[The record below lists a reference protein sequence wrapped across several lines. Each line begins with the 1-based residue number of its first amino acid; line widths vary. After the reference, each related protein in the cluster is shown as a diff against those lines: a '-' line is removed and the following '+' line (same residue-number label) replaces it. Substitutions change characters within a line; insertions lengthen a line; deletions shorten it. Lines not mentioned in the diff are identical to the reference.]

1 MIVILWIE
9 KGGMINMLMEMLEK
23 LDSLIA
29 VLATG
34 LITFFITKYKYHKN
48 IPLDKL
54 EIAYNRIYYPIYCI
68 TKSNID
74 IQKNIEKCKVYLTK
88 YRKYA
93 DKTTLRVFETL
104 EDTKFNNRAYEK
116 FKKNIDEMNTKIR
129 RRLGYLDSNII
140 TTYKYLSLFEK
151 NMLRIALELIV
162 IYVLTFIVRY
172 ANGKCAKIFAYIDFF
187 FVLVL
192 AIEGICMI
200 VMGFVIGFK
209 EVLLSTKIKKKDI
222 SKE

>member
-1 MIVILWIE
+1 
-9 KGGMINMLMEMLEK
+9 MLMEMLEK

-34 LITFFITKYKYHKN
+34 LITFFITKYKYYKN

-116 FKKNIDEMNTKIR
+116 FKKI
-129 RRLGYLDSNII
+129 
-140 TTYKYLSLFEK
+140 
-151 NMLRIALELIV
+151 
-162 IYVLTFIVRY
+162 
-172 ANGKCAKIFAYIDFF
+172 
-187 FVLVL
+187 
-192 AIEGICMI
+192 
-200 VMGFVIGFK
+200 
-209 EVLLSTKIKKKDI
+209 
-222 SKE
+222 

>member
-1 MIVILWIE
+1 M
-9 KGGMINMLMEMLEK
+9 K
-23 LDSLIA
+23 LNS
-29 VLATG
+29 
-34 LITFFITKYKYHKN
+34 
-48 IPLDKL
+48 
-54 EIAYNRIYYPIYCI
+54 
-68 TKSNID
+68 
-74 IQKNIEKCKVYLTK
+74 
-88 YRKYA
+88 
-93 DKTTLRVFETL
+93 
-104 EDTKFNNRAYEK
+104 NNRAYEK

-209 EVLLSTKIKKKDI
+209 EVFLSTKIKKKDI